1 MKALLAIVI
10 VALLALSL
18 WRPPG
23 EQAPPPA
30 PQADT
35 TEVLQA
41 YMNDVHMLAM
51 DEQGQAALE
60 MTARSMKQY
69 SRRKLAELEQPQIT
83 LHNGGRQWRIVS
95 QQGQVDGGRQ
105 TLSLQNQ
112 VVLTQTGGGSQPLTI
127 RTRSLAVDVD
137 GQRAHTDDAVTLLSG
152 EAELHSRGMVLDNRQ
167 GRLQLL
173 ADVQGVIRV
182 D

>member
-1 MKALLAIVI
+1 MKVLLAITS
-10 VALLALSL
+10 VALLTDSLS
-18 WRPPG
+18 RPPDG
-23 EQAPPPA
+23 QAPLPA

-35 TEVLQA
+35 ADVLQA

-60 MTARSMKQY
+60 MTARSLKQY
-69 SRRKLAELEQPQIT
+69 SQRRLAELEQPQIT
-83 LHNGGRQWRIVS
+83 LHDGDRQWRIVS

-112 VVLTQTGGGSQPLTI
+112 VVLRHSGSSQPLEL
-127 RTRSLAVDVD
+127 RARSLAVDVD
-137 GQRAHTDDAVTLLSG
+137 SQRAHTDDAVTLLSG
-152 EAELHSRGMVLDNRQ
+152 ETELHSQGMVLDNRQ